1 MPTSRPSKVPGLQ
14 AAVAAGR
21 PLAPIA
27 ERPSAPV
34 AAVAPAAPPPV
45 PAPAP
50 LAGPPPRPPK
60 PVRFTLD
67 LDWELHRFL
76 KRFAVD
82 TSTDAAAVM
91 RALLARLRDDP
102 ELAQQVQ
109 AGIWASR

>member
-21 PLAPIA
+21 PL
-27 ERPSAPV
+27 V